1 MNKTVARG
9 QINKHRQ
16 TGKNAKARSNSITTN
31 QNTLSFSVSFFGY
44 NHCCKRVSKVCSRL
58 CWMNFSRCSRNS
70 KNIKNANNNLFK
82 SLKSS
87 RESTKITA
95 WAISPQAGC
104 NDDRQNIWQT
114 STVFILYDKLFLNCL
129 NTCTTAE
136 VWISNERRKPEKYKS
151 LRQSTFLHIQ
161 LFHGSHGIKTNLLFV
176 SSTWPAF

>member
-1 MNKTVARG
+1 MQKRGATRSQQTKTRFPFLCHFSATITVVNVFPKCAVDYVGWTFHVARETLKILKM
-9 QINKHRQ
+9 QI
-16 TGKNAKARSNSITTN
+16 II
-31 QNTLSFSVSFFGY
+31 Y
-44 NHCCKRVSKVCSRL
+44 SKV
-58 CWMNFSRCSRNS
+58 W
-70 KNIKNANNNLFK
+70 
-82 SLKSS
+82 KSS
-87 RESTKITA
+87 RESTKISA